1 MTGRQGPDHV
11 ITLHGL
17 WMTGAEAAR
26 LRRRLRDRHGYNV
39 DSLHYRSTRATLT
52 ENAERLRGFVEACL
66 QGRGDARC
74 HLVGHSLGGLV
85 ILKMLLDWPDAP
97 TGRIVCLGTPLNGS
111 ASAVR
116 VARLP
121 GGESLLGRSMA
132 EGVLEAPASE
142 WAARLEG
149 HEVGVIAGTLPLGMG
164 RLLGRLPE
172 PNDGTVAVEETR
184 WPYAKDHI
192 ELAAAH
198 TTLVT
203 SREVADQVAHFLG
216 HGRFDRSRKRGE
228 DAAPRG

>member
-1 MTGRQGPDHV
+1 MIDRQGPDHV

-52 ENAERLRGFVEACL
+52 QNAQVLRSFVEECL
-66 QGRGDARC
+66 HGRTDARC

-85 ILKMLLDWPDAP
+85 ILKMLLDWPEAP
-97 TGRIVCLGTPLNGS
+97 TGRVVCLGTPLNGS
-111 ASAVR
+111 ASAQR
-116 VARLP
+116 VAQLP

-142 WAARLEG
+142 WAECLKG
-149 HEVGVIAGTLPLGMG
+149 HEVGVIAGTWPVGMG
-164 RLLGRLPE
+164 RLLGKLPQ
-172 PNDGTVAVEETR
+172 PNDGTVTVEETR
-184 WPYAKDHI
+184 WPHATDHI

-216 HGRFDRSRKRGE
+216 HGCFDRSRKRGD
-228 DAAPRG
+228 DAAPRA

>member
-1 MTGRQGPDHV
+1 MIDRQGPDHV
-11 ITLHGL
+11 VTLHGL

-52 ENAERLRGFVEACL
+52 ENAQVLRGFVEDCL
-66 QGRGDARC
+66 HGHDDARC

-85 ILKMLLDWPDAP
+85 ILKMLLDWPEAP
-97 TGRIVCLGTPLNGS
+97 MGRVVCLGTPLNGS

-132 EGVLEAPASE
+132 EGVLDAPASE
-142 WAARLEG
+142 WAERLAG
-149 HEVGVIAGTLPLGMG
+149 HEVGVIAGTWSVGMG
-164 RLLGRLPE
+164 RLLGKLPE
-172 PNDGTVAVEETR
+172 PNDGTVTVDETR
-184 WPYAKDHI
+184 WVHATDHL
-192 ELAAAH
+192 ELAASH

-216 HGRFDRSRKRGE
+216 HGRFDRSRKRGD
-228 DAAPRG
+228 DAAPTG

>member
-1 MTGRQGPDHV
+1 MIDRQGPDHV

-26 LRRRLRDRHGYNV
+26 LRRRLRDRHGFNV

-52 ENAERLRGFVEACL
+52 QNAQVLRGFVEECL
-66 QGRGDARC
+66 NGHTDARC

-85 ILKMLLDWPDAP
+85 ILKMLLDWPEAP

-111 ASAVR
+111 ESAMR
-116 VARLP
+116 VAKLP

-132 EGVLEAPASE
+132 EGVLDAPASE
-142 WAARLEG
+142 WAERLAG
-149 HEVGVIAGTLPLGMG
+149 HEVGVIAGTWPVGMG
-164 RLLGRLPE
+164 RLLGKLPE
-172 PNDGTVAVEETR
+172 PNDGTVTVEETR
-184 WPYAKDHI
+184 WPYATDHI

-216 HGRFDRSRKRGE
+216 HGCFDRSRKRGD
-228 DAAPRG
+228 DAAPPA